1 MKVELSIGRLVL
13 EGVPGHRAAALGR
26 ALEAELGALLAAAP
40 PGGQGDLADLADVHL
55 RRAAT
60 TPVRATADP
69 AVLGRRI
76 ARAVHEAL
84 ATARPFRGG
93 PGPSPGPGPAGLAG
107 APLPDAPAAPAGHR
121 EAAR

>member
-13 EGVPGHRAAALGR
+13 EGVVPGHRAAALSR

-40 PGGQGDLADLADVHL
+40 PGGQGDLDDLDDLHL

-60 TPVRATADP
+60 APVRATADP
-69 AVLGRRI
+69 AALGRRI
-76 ARAVHEAL
+76 ARAVHGAL
-84 ATARPFRGG
+84 ATARPSLGG
-93 PGPSPGPGPAGLAG
+93 PGPDGSAG
-107 APLPDAPAAPAGHR
+107 ARRAAPAATAAHR